1 MKILHLSH
9 AMVWGG
15 NEQQLIDLIPE
26 LENLNT
32 DNIIFCF
39 EESAMNKYCLK
50 NNIKQ
55 ISIPKKSTY
64 SVSLAIKLNKIIED
78 YSIDIIH
85 MHTSNSVGSFLLFQ
99 LIFNKKI
106 GSVFSKKGISYSSS
120 FLSKIKYNFKRID
133 QFICVSKAVQENF
146 SNVLSTQNR
155 LKLNLVYDGINLN
168 RLNSKSS
175 CIIKKELKL
184 DDKAFIIGSIANH
197 SKAKDLN
204 TLIKAIYELTNNL
217 KEKNI
222 FCFQIG
228 EHSSLTKNYNTD
240 IEKLNLKKYIKLVG
254 HKKNASSYLSQF
266 NCLCFSS
273 VREGLPLTILEGF
286 YAKIP
291 IVSTKAGGIPEVISD
306 GENGS
311 LVDLHD
317 YKMLAQKIK
326 KLIYSKELRKKF
338 IKNGEKT
345 LKNKFTNRIC
355 AIDTLYVYKKAIKN

>member
-15 NEQQLIDLIPE
+15 NEQQLVDLIPE
-26 LENLNT
+26 LENLGITNT
-32 DNIIFCF
+32 IFCF
-39 EESAMNKYCLK
+39 KKSAIYQYCLN
-50 NNIKQ
+50 NNIKY

-64 SVSLAIKLNKIIED
+64 SISLAFKLNKIIKD

-85 MHTSNSVGSFLLFQ
+85 MHTSNSVGTFLLFQ
-99 LIFNKKI
+99 IIFNKRI
-106 GSVFSKKGISYSSS
+106 GSVFSKKGISDSSS
-120 FLSKIKYNFKRID
+120 SLSKIKYNFKKID

-146 SNVLSTQNR
+146 SNTLCSQNK

-168 RLNSKSS
+168 RLNFNSS
-175 CIIKKELKL
+175 HNIRKELKL
-184 DDKAFIIGSIANH
+184 DDNVFIIGSIANH

-228 EHSSLTKNYNTD
+228 EHSILTDNFNTD

-254 HKKNASSYLSQF
+254 HRKNASSYLSQF

-286 YAKIP
+286 HAKIP
-291 IVSTKAGGIPEVISD
+291 IVSTKAGGIPEVIFD

-311 LVDLHD
+311 LVDVHD
-317 YKMLAQKIK
+317 YRMLAEKIK
-326 KLIYSKELRKKF
+326 KLVYSNKLRKKF
-338 IKNGEKT
+338 IKNGKKILE
-345 LKNKFTNRIC
+345 NKFTSKIC
-355 AIDTLYVYKKAIKN
+355 AMNTLSVYKKTIEN

>member
-1 MKILHLSH
+1 
-9 AMVWGG
+9 MVWGG
-15 NEQQLIDLIPE
+15 NEQQLVDLIPE
-26 LENLNT
+26 LENLGITNT
-32 DNIIFCF
+32 IFCF
-39 EESAMNKYCLK
+39 KKSAIYQYCLN
-50 NNIKQ
+50 NNIKY

-64 SVSLAIKLNKIIED
+64 SISLAFKLNKIIKD

-85 MHTSNSVGSFLLFQ
+85 MHTSNSVGTFLLFQ
-99 LIFNKKI
+99 IIFNKRI
-106 GSVFSKKGISYSSS
+106 GSVFSKKGISDSSS
-120 FLSKIKYNFKRID
+120 SLSKIKYNFKKID

-146 SNVLSTQNR
+146 SNTLCSQNK

-168 RLNSKSS
+168 RLNFNSS
-175 CIIKKELKL
+175 HNIRKELKL
-184 DDKAFIIGSIANH
+184 DDNVFIIGSIANH

-228 EHSSLTKNYNTD
+228 EHSSLTNNYNID

-254 HKKNASSYLSQF
+254 HRKNASSYLSQF

-286 YAKIP
+286 HAKIP
-291 IVSTKAGGIPEVISD
+291 IVSTKAGGIPEVIFD

-311 LVDLHD
+311 LVDVHD
-317 YKMLAQKIK
+317 YRMLAEKIK
-326 KLIYSKELRKKF
+326 KLVCSNKLRKKF
-338 IKNGEKT
+338 IKNGKKILE
-345 LKNKFTNRIC
+345 NKFTSKIC
-355 AIDTLYVYKKAIKN
+355 AMNTLSVYKKTIEN

>member
-26 LENLNT
+26 LENLGITNT
-32 DNIIFCF
+32 VFCF
-39 EESAMNKYCLK
+39 KKSAMYQYCLK
-50 NNIKQ
+50 NNIRH
-55 ISIPKKSTY
+55 ISITKKSTY
-64 SVSLAIKLNKIIED
+64 SINLAFKLNKIVED
-78 YSIDIIH
+78 NSIDIIH
-85 MHTSNSVGSFLLFQ
+85 MHTSNSVGTFLLFQ
-99 LIFNKKI
+99 IIFNKKI
-106 GSVFSKKGISYSSS
+106 GSVFSKKGISDSSSS
-120 FLSKIKYNFKRID
+120 FSKIKYNFKKID

-146 SNVLSTQNR
+146 SKILSSQNK

-168 RLNSKSS
+168 RLNSNSS
-175 CIIKKELKL
+175 YNIRKELKL
-184 DDKAFIIGSIANH
+184 DDNVFIIGSIANH

-228 EHSSLTKNYNTD
+228 KHSDLTFNYHSLIK
-240 IEKLNLKKYIKLVG
+240 KLNINKYIKLVG

-273 VREGLPLTILEGF
+273 VREGLPLSILEGF
-286 YAKIP
+286 HAKIP
-291 IVSTKAGGIPEVISD
+291 IISTKAGGIPEVIFD

-311 LVDLHD
+311 LVDVHD
-317 YKMLAQKIK
+317 YKMLAEKIK
-326 KLIYSKELRKKF
+326 KLVYSNELRKKF
-338 IKNGEKT
+338 IINGKKT
-345 LKNKFTNRIC
+345 LENKFTNKIC
-355 AIDTLYVYKKAIKN
+355 AMNTLSVYKKTIEN